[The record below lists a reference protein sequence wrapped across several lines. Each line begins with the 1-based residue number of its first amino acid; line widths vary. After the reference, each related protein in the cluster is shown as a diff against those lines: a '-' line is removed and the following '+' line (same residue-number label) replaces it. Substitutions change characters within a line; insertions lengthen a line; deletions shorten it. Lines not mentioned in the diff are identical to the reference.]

1 MSRLERKEYQETK
14 VMRTMSPV
22 RGGRGGSAQNISQF
36 DNNLDYL
43 LEDLQSS
50 VPPKGDSRTYRET
63 RVVNSSNIDP
73 GRSNS
78 LSRVTHLKAS
88 NPVVEYATDDSYN
101 YGSPDGSNNVRSYK
115 KETYSYSTSANGI
128 PPEKHRMQ
136 NNINQLDTLLDDLKH
151 VKQPCTINNT
161 GVDPGMVE
169 YNKSKVLM
177 GRKVVER
184 ELHYGDTPPRAGAR
198 TLERSDREG
207 SINRDIEYV
216 DEGTYGETRPIRYTT
231 PSPSRN
237 QTSTLTKQKVVTNV
251 QTQPPEVIQTTTPV
265 INPEILAN
273 LDPNLLPSGN
283 TKVTTTIKTYT
294 YEIPGSGYSPGA
306 PESEKYVYSPNQSQ
320 TSPSKSFVYS
330 KVEKNDNTV
339 NYPPPHDEHWKTNV
353 YRETTTTQSPPY
365 RRPTSPHPSGTTIIK
380 ETTRNYQPGY
390 QPDTPTSSHPHGGTT
405 IIREISPN
413 YQPDPHP
420 SKQMYIYNETTTT
433 KRVNDPYPNEPYGQ
447 QHYPHELQPVN
458 REPPRNETYVYRET
472 HNNTTTTNRS
482 PGPYRNGYPP
492 HEPGTTVI
500 YKHDTHTTN
509 YPPPQQK
516 QPPPN
521 TTIIINKTER
531 NSYDDNDPNR
541 YPPHQGTP
549 HDRRPNE
556 PYDPNNVNIT
566 YKYTTHSTSSNN
578 YKGYP
583 PEESQPLLRPQPF
596 PHDGPDGPPKR
607 VDELMATIGREP
619 PDSPLNS
626 GYTAHEVEL
635 LQQKKIE
642 SLKQQNAPNEVQ
654 KKERNLPPTKNISGP
669 PVYYPPGEMF
679 IKKEESGGGGWRAE
693 GAMSKESGRY
703 RYEAES
709 SSKSKAMGGA
719 AVVPVCLPLCCGLPC
734 TIL

>member
-1 MSRLERKEYQETK
+1 MSRVERKEYQETK

-22 RGGRGGSAQNISQF
+22 RGGRTGSSQNISQF

-50 VPPKGDSRTYRET
+50 VPQKGDTRTYRET
-63 RVVNSSNIDP
+63 RVVSGNADP

-78 LSRVTHLKAS
+78 LNRVTHLKAS
-88 NPVVEYATDDSYN
+88 NPVIEYASDDSYN
-101 YGSPDGSNNVRSYK
+101 YTAPDGSNNVRSYK
-115 KETYSYSTSANGI
+115 KEMYSYSTSANGV

-151 VKQPCTINNT
+151 VKQSSTINNT

-169 YNKSKVLM
+169 YNKSKVMM
-177 GRKVVER
+177 GKKVVER
-184 ELHYGDTPPRAGAR
+184 ELHYGDTPPRSGAR

-207 SINRDIEYV
+207 SLTREIEYI
-216 DEGTYGETRPIRYTT
+216 DEGTYGETKPIRYTT

-251 QTQPPEVIQTTTPV
+251 HAHPVEVVETTTPD
-265 INPEILAN
+265 INPEILSS

-294 YEIPGSGYSPGA
+294 YEIPGSGYTPVSPD
-306 PESEKYVYSPNQSQ
+306 SEKYVYSPNQSQ
-320 TSPSKSFVYS
+320 TSPSKSFVYT
-330 KVEKNDNTV
+330 KVENNDNTV
-339 NYPPPHDEHWKTNV
+339 VQYPPPQEENWKTNV
-353 YRETTTTQSPPY
+353 YRETTTSQSPPY
-365 RRPTSPHPSGTTIIK
+365 QRPTSPHPSGTTIIR

-390 QPDTPTSSHPHGGTT
+390 QPDP
-405 IIREISPN
+405 
-413 YQPDPHP
+413 QPQ
-420 SKQMYIYNETTTT
+420 KQTYIYNETTTT
-433 KRVNDPYPNEPYGQ
+433 KHVNDGYPNDPYGRPHYPNEI
-447 QHYPHELQPVN
+447 QPVH
-458 REPPRNETYVYRET
+458 REPPRNETYVYKET
-472 HNNTTTTNRS
+472 HNTTNRTT

-492 HEPGTTVI
+492 QEPGTTVI

-509 YPPPQQK
+509 YPPQPPPQK
-516 QPPPN
+516 QPPN

-531 NSYDDNDPNR
+531 NTFDNTDPNR
-541 YPPHQGTP
+541 YPPHSGP
-549 HDRRPNE
+549 HDRRPTE

-566 YKYTTHSTSSNN
+566 YKYTTHSTNSNN
-578 YKGYP
+578 YRGYP
-583 PEESQPLLRPQPF
+583 PEESQPLIRPQPF
-596 PHDGPDGPPKR
+596 PHDGVDGPPKR
-607 VDELMATIGREP
+607 VDELMANIGHEP
-619 PDSPLNS
+619 PDSPLNA
-626 GYTAHEVEL
+626 GYTAHEAEIIQHKKVEA
-635 LQQKKIE
+635 
-642 SLKQQNAPNEVQ
+642 LKQQHAPNDVQ
-654 KKERNLPPTKNISGP
+654 KKERVLPPTKNISGP

-679 IKKEESGGGGWRAE
+679 AKKEEAGAWRAE

-703 RYEAES
+703 KYEAES